1 MKEKVRFVIFEEPK
15 LPVPKNAHHVTVPV
29 TYIASCTTGNFGSSV
44 CRVNVHTGSTHAA
57 NAECIR
63 QVACVTE
70 CPLPSFC
77 RGLV

>member
-44 CRVNVHTGSTHAA
+44 CRVNVHTRVHNAA
-57 NAECIR
+57 NAECKR
-63 QVACVTE
+63 QHCVTE